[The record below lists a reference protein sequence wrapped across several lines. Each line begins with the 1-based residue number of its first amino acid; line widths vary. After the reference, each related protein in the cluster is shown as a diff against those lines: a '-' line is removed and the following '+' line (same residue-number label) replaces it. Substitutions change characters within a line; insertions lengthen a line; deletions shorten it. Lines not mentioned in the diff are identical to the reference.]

1 MKFEWDSKKEQMNIK
16 KRKVTFEQ
24 ASYVFSDP
32 FSLSMYDPDHSEDED
47 RYILIGKS
55 QNEVIL
61 TVVHTFRDSNG
72 LEIVRVI
79 SARKATKKENKT
91 YQKRCPR

>member
-1 MKFEWDSKKEQMNIK
+1 MKFEWDLKKERINIK
-16 KRKVTFEQ
+16 KHRVTFEQ

-47 RYILIGKS
+47 RYILIGQS

-61 TVVHTFRDSNG
+61 TVVHTFKDENDI
-72 LEIVRVI
+72 EVVRVI
-79 SARKATKKENKT
+79 SARKATQKEGKL
-91 YQKRCPR
+91 YQQRCPS

>member
-1 MKFEWDSKKEQMNIK
+1 MKFEWDVNKEQINIK
-16 KRKVTFEQ
+16 KHKVTFEQ

-32 FSLSMYDPDHSEDED
+32 FSLSMYDPDHSENED

-72 LEIVRVI
+72 FEIVRVI
-79 SARKATKKENKT
+79 SARKATKKESKT
-91 YQKRCPR
+91 YQKRCPI